1 MRAPSLWGQTFPPSL
16 KLRRTSR
23 LALTALL
30 MASLSSAVSARQKP
44 APLAITGGTAQLYI
58 GTYGGDIQVFD
69 EATEK
74 MVERIP
80 LKTGIPRSMTLSQDR
95 TRFYVLDSTFEQIEV
110 VDIAG
115 RKTIDTFKLSDG
127 ATKSRIRSLRPDPK
141 HRTLVLVTRDATRK
155 IDRWEIGAPT
165 IQVYDLAQRKVTKTI
180 AWPQGDEREN
190 ADLRFSP
197 DGKFLYFFSEDV
209 LVYETE
215 NFTKV
220 DEWALSRPQEPG
232 MGRIQG
238 GGGDDLYDEPGF
250 YTGLFT
256 MQDPV
261 QNRRL
266 MGIGRI
272 DLNGRRVEFTPVGPA
287 TGMNFAMAP
296 DRKRGYALQSDIGR
310 YDFWTFDL
318 ENKKMLSRMEFKGRP
333 RMGLRVSS
341 NGKLIYIYV
350 AGATIDVYEA
360 NGFKYLRTI
369 QMNADQTTN
378 LIVLPSKASPAP
390 SR

>member
-1 MRAPSLWGQTFPPSL
+1 M
-16 KLRRTSR
+16 R
-23 LALTALL
+23 LALTAALTAGL
-30 MASLSSAVSARQKP
+30 VAGIAAQQKP

-58 GTYGGDIQVFD
+58 GTYAGEIQIFD

-74 MVERIP
+74 MVEKIA
-80 LKTGIPRSMTLSQDR
+80 LKTGIPRSMTVSQDR
-95 TRFYVLDSTFEQIEV
+95 TRFYVMDSTYEKIEV

-115 RKTIDTFKLSDG
+115 RKTLDTFTLSQG
-127 ATKSRIRSLRPDPK
+127 PTKTRIRSLRPDPR
-141 HRTLVLVTRDATRK
+141 HRFLLMVTRDATRK

-197 DGKFLYFFSEDV
+197 DGKLLYFFSEDV
-209 LVYETE
+209 LIYETE

-220 DEWALSRPQEPG
+220 DEWALSQPMEPG
-232 MGRIQG
+232 MGRVQG
-238 GGGDDLYDEPGF
+238 GGGDDVYDEPGI
-250 YTGLFT
+250 YTGLFN

-266 MGIGRI
+266 MGIGRV
-272 DLNGRRVEFTPVGPA
+272 DLNARRVEFTPVGPA
-287 TGMNFAMAP
+287 TGLNFAMAP

-318 ENKKMLSRMEFKGRP
+318 ENKKMISRQEFKGRP

-341 NGKLIYIYV
+341 NGRLIYIYV

-378 LIVLPSKASPAP
+378 LVVLPAKATPAA

>member
-1 MRAPSLWGQTFPPSL
+1 MRLTLLSTIGLSVC
-16 KLRRTSR
+16 
-23 LALTALL
+23 LAAG
-30 MASLSSAVSARQKP
+30 AAAQQKP
-44 APLAITGGTAQLYI
+44 APTAITGGTAQLYI
-58 GTYGGDIQVFD
+58 GTYKGEIQIFD
-69 EATEK
+69 ETTEK
-74 MVERIP
+74 MVDRIP
-80 LKTGIPRSMTLSQDR
+80 LKTGIPRSMTISPDK
-95 TRFYVLDSTFEQIEV
+95 TRFYVMDSTYEQIEV

-115 RKTIDTFKLSDG
+115 RKTVDTFTLSEG
-127 ATKSRIRSLRPDPK
+127 PTKTRIRSLRPDPK
-141 HRTLVLVTRDATRK
+141 HRYVLLVARDYTKK
-155 IDRWEIGAPT
+155 IDRWDIGAPT

-190 ADLRFSP
+190 ADLRISP

-209 LVYETE
+209 LIYETE

-220 DEWALSRPQEPG
+220 DEWALSQPIEPG
-232 MGRIQG
+232 MGRVQG
-238 GGGDDLYDEPGF
+238 GGGDEVYDEPGT

-272 DLNGRRVEFTPVGPA
+272 DLNARKVDFTPVGPA
-287 TGMNFAMAP
+287 TGMQFAIAP

-318 ENKKMLSRMEFKGRP
+318 ENKKMLSRQEFKGRP

-341 NGKLIYIYV
+341 NGRLIYVYV

-360 NGFKYLRTI
+360 NGFRYLRTI

-378 LIVLPSKASPAP
+378 LIVLPSKAPPAAG
-390 SR
+390 R